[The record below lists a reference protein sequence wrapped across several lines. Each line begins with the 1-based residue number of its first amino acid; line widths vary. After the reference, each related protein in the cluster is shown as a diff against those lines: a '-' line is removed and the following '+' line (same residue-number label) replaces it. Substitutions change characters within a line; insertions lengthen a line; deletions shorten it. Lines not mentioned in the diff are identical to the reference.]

1 MRAFT
6 GWRFMLAIAM
16 PLILASLGAINLS
29 YDLLNRVASAGDEA
43 EHLRNKKVLIEAAS
57 DVSSNL
63 SRLTLQNAKWNEAA
77 GATRGAIDPK
87 WFADTWGG
95 LDGVRQGFDMVAVLD
110 AEGKVIAGKARGK
123 ALDSDG
129 DGDETGATS
138 LPLSEL
144 LPKDWK
150 GKEVVSGFAN
160 TPYGAAAVA
169 FAPIVEPGDNN
180 KPNGRVLFMGRQ
192 LNHEALAGF
201 EKQLL
206 VGGLRISPL
215 PVAGDNVIDL
225 PSLDGKPGMVMAWED
240 RNFGG
245 MVTNAAWTKASAV
258 LAFLVLV
265 MTGIG
270 LVCWRLVQ
278 NLVANEERAMHDA
291 LHDHLTGMPNRQALL
306 VKMQELRTQDKQPY
320 ALAFADLDGF
330 KEVND
335 SYGHHIGDRLICM
348 VGAGISSLARDAALA
363 TRMGGDEFVLLFSGS
378 DCVAKAEAFAVQL
391 IRLLAQPFD
400 MDGRLA
406 SVGASIGVA
415 SNVGD
420 VDETEVLRRA
430 DVAMYK
436 AKADGKNRHR
446 LYDAALDKER
456 DENLSIANELKDI
469 IKAEEIDIEFQPVV
483 SARTLTVSGVEA
495 LARWPS
501 SSSRRVNAERFVT
514 IAESSGLIDELGDL
528 ILHKACEAARA
539 WPSLRLAVNISTVQL
554 NNPRFVNNALD
565 IVHSHGIPPNRV
577 EFEITETSLIHE
589 TERAKDV
596 FKQLQMAGV
605 KVALD
610 DFGSGFSSI
619 GYLRTFN
626 FDRIKIDKSIVSKVL
641 SSPAELAVLQGA
653 LLVARGLSAE
663 VTAEGVEIA
672 DEVPILKLAGV
683 TELQGYYF
691 HKPMPA
697 RDVSKLLNKFNPA
710 EIVRTQVVA

>member
-6 GWRFMLAIAM
+6 GWRFLLAIAM

-29 YDLLNRVASAGDEA
+29 YDLLNRVASAGNEA
-43 EHLRNKKVLIEAAS
+43 EHMRNKKVLEEALQESSAS
-57 DVSSNL
+57 L
-63 SRLTLQNAKWNEAA
+63 GRLVLQNAKWNEAA
-77 GATRGAIDPK
+77 AQTKDKIDPK

-95 LDGVRQGFDMVAVLD
+95 LDGTRQGYDMVAVLD
-110 AEGKVIAGKARGK
+110 GEGNVIAGKAKGRG
-123 ALDSDG
+123 LDQNIIAADSP
-129 DGDETGATS
+129 ANV
-138 LPLSEL
+138 PLAEL
-144 LPKDWK
+144 LPKDWN
-150 GKEVVSGFAN
+150 GREVVSGFAS
-160 TPYGAAAVA
+160 TPYGPAAVA
-169 FAPIVEPGDNN
+169 FAPILEPSSNN
-180 KPNGRVLFMGRQ
+180 RPNGRVLFMGHQ
-192 LNHEALAGF
+192 LTRDALSGL

-206 VGGLRISPL
+206 VGGLALSTGLVNEDYAIAL
-215 PVAGDNVIDL
+215 PAIE
-225 PSLDGKPGMVMAWED
+225 GKPAFALSWED

-245 MVTNAAWTKASAV
+245 IVTDAAWAKASGV
-258 LAFLVLV
+258 LGFLVLV

-278 NLVANEERAMHDA
+278 NLVANEERATHDA

-306 VKMQELRTQDKQPY
+306 VKMKEVREVVKQPY

-348 VGAGISSLARDAALA
+348 VAAGVTTLASHAALS
-363 TRMGGDEFVLLFSGS
+363 TRMGGDEFVVLFSGT
-378 DCVAKAEAFAVQL
+378 DCVAQAEAYSVQL

-415 SNVGD
+415 GNAGELEDS
-420 VDETEVLRRA
+420 EVLRRA

-446 LYDAALDKER
+446 LYDVALDKER
-456 DENLSIANELKDI
+456 EENLSIANELKDI
-469 IKAEEIDIEFQPVV
+469 IKANALDVVFQPVM
-483 SARTLTVSGVEA
+483 SAKTLLMTGVEA
-495 LARWPS
+495 LVRWPQ
-501 SSSRRVNAERFVT
+501 SSSRQVGAEHFVT
-514 IAESSGLIDELGDL
+514 IAESSGLIDALGAL
-528 ILHKACEAARA
+528 VLNKACEAARA
-539 WPSLRLAVNISTVQL
+539 WPSLRLAVNISAVQL
-554 NNPRFVNNALD
+554 NNPHFVRNALD
-565 IVHSHGIPPNRV
+565 VLHSHGIPTNRV
-577 EFEITETSLIHE
+577 EFEITETSLIHD
-589 TERAKDV
+589 TDRAKDV
-596 FKQLQMAGV
+596 FKALQMAGV

-641 SSPAELAVLQGA
+641 QSPSELAVLQGA

-663 VTAEGVEIA
+663 VTAEGVEIS
-672 DEVPILKLAGV
+672 DEVPVLRLAGV

-691 HKPMPA
+691 HKPMGA
-697 RDVSKLLNKFNPA
+697 REITQLLNKFNPA
-710 EIVRTQVVA
+710 EAVRTQIVA